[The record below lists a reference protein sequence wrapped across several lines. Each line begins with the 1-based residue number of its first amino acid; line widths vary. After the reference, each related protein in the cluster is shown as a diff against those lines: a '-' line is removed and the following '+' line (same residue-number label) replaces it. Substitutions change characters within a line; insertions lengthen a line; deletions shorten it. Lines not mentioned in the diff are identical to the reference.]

1 MRLSPN
7 EWPNVGLGATR
18 LLCLYVKVLYIY
30 IYNTWAN
37 IYLYIYNIYIYK
49 SLTHNPKV
57 YDFTNWL
64 NKNLNQC
71 ILMSL

>member
-7 EWPNVGLGATR
+7 EWPNVGLRATK

-30 IYNTWAN
+30 ITHEQ
-37 IYLYIYNIYIYK
+37 IYIYNIYIYIYK

>member
-30 IYNTWAN
+30 IYIYNTWA
-37 IYLYIYNIYIYK
+37 NIYIYK

>member
-18 LLCLYVKVLYIY
+18 RLCLYVKVLYIY
-30 IYNTWAN
+30 IYITHEQ
-37 IYLYIYNIYIYK
+37 IYIYIYIIYIYK